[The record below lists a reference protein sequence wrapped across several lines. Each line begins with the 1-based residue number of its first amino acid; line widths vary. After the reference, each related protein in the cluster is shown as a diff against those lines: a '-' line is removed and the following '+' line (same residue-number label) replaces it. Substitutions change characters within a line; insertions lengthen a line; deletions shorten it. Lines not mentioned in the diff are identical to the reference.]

1 MLTLP
6 YHQLG
11 FCFRQDDP
19 HGQPSSEIAA
29 STITPDQAE
38 EQRVQQQAQ
47 RHFRPSPDAVPHM
60 PPQLPSQVQVRGHS
74 LVMTHCTPVTSH
86 QQQQLHQQQLQ
97 QQQQG
102 QEMMPRMAHY
112 QQPSGALLHYQQ
124 YRPDI
129 VRAQH
134 QQQQQQQQQG
144 MALGIHEYQ
153 QHAGG
158 LMHFQHQP
166 QMAALQQQHHQ
177 QMHGVGVGGMVGGV
191 LGHQMQDRGQYYGD
205 AGDDGT
211 TSSQPMAMGL
221 PLNYA
226 QVPLRF
232 VLVHYMWLCL
242 HDCSCMANESVVCP
256 VLAY

>member
-1 MLTLP
+1 
-6 YHQLG
+6 
-11 FCFRQDDP
+11 
-19 HGQPSSEIAA
+19 
-29 STITPDQAE
+29 
-38 EQRVQQQAQ
+38 
-47 RHFRPSPDAVPHM
+47 
-60 PPQLPSQVQVRGHS
+60 
-74 LVMTHCTPVTSH
+74 
-86 QQQQLHQQQLQ
+86 
-97 QQQQG
+97 
-102 QEMMPRMAHY
+102 
-112 QQPSGALLHYQQ
+112 
-124 YRPDI
+124 
-129 VRAQH
+129 
-134 QQQQQQQQQG
+134 

-191 LGHQMQDRGQYYGD
+191 LGHQMQDRGQNYGD

-232 VLVHYMWLCL
+232 VLLHYMWLCL

>member
-1 MLTLP
+1 MCHITSWV
-6 YHQLG
+6 
-11 FCFRQDDP
+11 CFGQDDP
-19 HGQPSSEIAA
+19 HGQPSSEVAA
-29 STITPDQAE
+29 STITPEQAE

-74 LVMTHCTPVTSH
+74 PVMTHRTPVTSH

-97 QQQQG
+97 QQQQQG
-102 QEMMPRMAHY
+102 QEMMPRVAHY
-112 QQPSGALLHYQQ
+112 QQPSEALLHYQQ
-124 YRPDI
+124 YRPEM

-134 QQQQQQQQQG
+134 QQQHQQQG

-153 QHAGG
+153 QHPGG

-166 QMAALQQQHHQ
+166 QMAALQQQHQQQ
-177 QMHGVGVGGMVGGV
+177 QMHGVGVGGMVGGA

-205 AGDDGT
+205 AGDDVT
-211 TSSQPMAMGL
+211 TVSQPMAMGL

-226 QVPLRF
+226 QVSLQF
-232 VLVHYMWLCL
+232 VLPRYMRLCWHARL
-242 HDCSCMANESVVCP
+242 YMTNTSVVSCACIL
-256 VLAY
+256 V